1 MAMLWIAA
9 SEKRTKRGPKIRNYV
24 AGATSKRAPYILPSI
39 TGNIDS
45 HVEFLPSELSPAVG
59 ILKIPM
65 DADLKLFDGQHR
77 ALGIFEFVRDYSNT
91 EDTISLLLTVGLP
104 LELRQQFSLILI
116 TTRANRQ
123 RRSVWHITT
132 MIRSTS
138 WQCIWPEPSPGWR
151 AQWILN
157 TTWSRQKLTAYQL

>member
-1 MAMLWIAA
+1 MDRSQREANKTRA
-9 SEKRTKRGPKIRNYV
+9 KKIRNYV

-104 LELRQQFSLILI
+104 LELRQQFFADINNNASKPAAAI
-116 TTRANRQ
+116 
-123 RRSVWHITT
+123 S
-132 MIRSTS
+132 M
-138 WQCIWPEPSPGWR
+138 
-151 AQWILN
+151 
-157 TTWSRQKLTAYQL
+157 AYNNNDPVNQLAMHLARTVTGLAGTVDFEHNV

>member
-9 SEKRTKRGPKIRNYV
+9 SEANKTRAKKNTELCCRRNIK
-24 AGATSKRAPYILPSI
+24 TSSYILPSI

-77 ALGIFEFVRDYSNT
+77 ALGIF
-91 EDTISLLLTVGLP
+91 
-104 LELRQQFSLILI
+104 
-116 TTRANRQ
+116 
-123 RRSVWHITT
+123 
-132 MIRSTS
+132 
-138 WQCIWPEPSPGWR
+138 
-151 AQWILN
+151 
-157 TTWSRQKLTAYQL
+157 